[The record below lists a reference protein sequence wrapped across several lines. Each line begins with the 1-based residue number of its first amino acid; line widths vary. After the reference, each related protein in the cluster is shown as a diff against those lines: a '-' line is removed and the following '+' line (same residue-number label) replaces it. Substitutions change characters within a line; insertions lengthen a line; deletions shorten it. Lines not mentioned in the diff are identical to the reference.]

1 MANRDDFKME
11 PQDYI
16 RILTER
22 YPELSSVEDKIREAL
37 EMLISCFENGGKV
50 LAGGNGGSAA
60 DCEHFAGES
69 RTAARCWRAETAAA
83 LRTASILRGS

>member
-22 YPELSSVEDKIREAL
+22 YPELSSVETEIRKAL
-37 EMLISCFENGGKV
+37 EMLISCFENGGK
-50 LAGGNGGSAA
+50 
-60 DCEHFAGES
+60 FES
-69 RTAARCWRAETAAA
+69 KGFRLPSTCRTPT
-83 LRTASILRGS
+83 IFY

>member
-1 MANRDDFKME
+1 MANRDDFKNE

-22 YPELSSVEDKIREAL
+22 YPELSSVETEIRKAL

-50 LAGGNGGSAA
+50 LA
-60 DCEHFAGES
+60 
-69 RTAARCWRAETAAA
+69 ETAAA
-83 LRTASILRGS
+83 PRTASISRGS